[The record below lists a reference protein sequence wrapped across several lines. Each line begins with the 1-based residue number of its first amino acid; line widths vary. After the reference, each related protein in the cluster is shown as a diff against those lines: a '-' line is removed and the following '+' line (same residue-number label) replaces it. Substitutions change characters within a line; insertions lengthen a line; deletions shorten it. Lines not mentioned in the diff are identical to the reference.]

1 MGNQQNTGCT
11 DYEIVYQTF
20 ELIRCDQQKQNC
32 GRTFMHPFF
41 YTRHNTKETKMS
53 ENTTNTPIST
63 NELTARL
70 QKAENIRARDGVVWK
85 DKFDRTHTIADA
97 RELADGTPVRLAGRV
112 TALRW
117 LGKLMFGRIYDING
131 EIQFSMSREE
141 LGEEN
146 YKFMKANVDLG
157 DFIGITGELY
167 HTTAGELTIRV
178 SAYEILSKALRPL
191 PEKYHG
197 LTDMETRYRQRYL
210 DIISNPESREA
221 LLGRF
226 KMMQYWRDFMN
237 ARGFL
242 EIETPIMQN
251 IASGAAARPFT
262 THHNA
267 LDADFQLRISPELF
281 LKQAIG
287 AGFDRVYE
295 VAKDFR
301 NEGMDAMHLQEFS
314 MVEWYAAYW
323 DYNDNIKFTWDLI
336 QELLMKCRGTLQI
349 EYQGTKLDFSS
360 YEMIDYTAKMNEF
373 FGCNILDFDDVD
385 ALRQKLVDA
394 GMFPMSELEDLKSIP
409 TLVDYVYKRK
419 IRGDIVNPTF
429 LYNYPAYMVPLA
441 RRNDDDDR
449 RIDMYQ
455 LLVCGA
461 EICKGYSE
469 LVNPIQQLAAF
480 EEQARN
486 IADGDEE
493 AFNPDNDFVRA
504 MEHGFPPISGV
515 GVGVDRLASIIFDQ
529 PTLRDVILF
538 PIMK

>member
-1 MGNQQNTGCT
+1 
-11 DYEIVYQTF
+11 
-20 ELIRCDQQKQNC
+20 
-32 GRTFMHPFF
+32 
-41 YTRHNTKETKMS
+41 MS
-53 ENTTNTPIST
+53 ENTTAIST
-63 NELTARL
+63 NELEARL

-85 DKFDRTHTIADA
+85 DKFDRTHTIADS
-97 RELADGTPVRLAGRV
+97 RDLPDGTAVKLAGRV

-141 LGEEN
+141 LGEET
-146 YKFMKANVDLG
+146 YRFMKANVDLG
-157 DFIGITGELY
+157 DFIGIDGELY
-167 HTTAGELTIRV
+167 HTTAGELTVRV
-178 SAYEILSKALRPL
+178 SKYEILSKALRPL
-191 PEKYHG
+191 PEKFHG
-197 LTDMETRYRQRYL
+197 LTDTETRYRQRYL
-210 DIISNPESREA
+210 DVISNPAARNA

-226 KMMQYWRDFMN
+226 KMMQHWRDFMN
-237 ARGFL
+237 ENGFL

-251 IASGAAARPFT
+251 VASGAAAKPFT

-267 LDADFQLRISPELF
+267 LDTDFQLRISPELF

-323 DYNDNIKFTWDLI
+323 DYKKNMQFTWDLI
-336 QELLMKCRGTLQI
+336 QHLLMKTRGTLQI
-349 EYQGTKLDFSS
+349 EYQGTSLDFSS
-360 YEMIDYTAKMNEF
+360 YDTIDYTAKMNEL

-385 ALRQKLVDA
+385 ALRKRLVDA
-394 GMFPMSELEDLKSIP
+394 GMFTMDDLADLKSVP
-409 TLVDYVYKRK
+409 TLVDWVYKRK
-419 IRGDIVNPTF
+419 IRDNIIKPTF
-429 LYNYPAYMVPLA
+429 LYNYPTYMVPLA
-441 RRNDDDDR
+441 RHSDADDR
-449 RIDMYQ
+449 CLDMFQ

-461 EICKGYSE
+461 ELCKGYSE
-469 LVNPIQQLAAF
+469 LVNPIQQLNAF
-480 EEQARN
+480 EQQAKN
-486 IADGDEE
+486 IAGGDEE

-515 GVGVDRLASIIFDQ
+515 GLGVDRLASIIFDQ

>member
-1 MGNQQNTGCT
+1 
-11 DYEIVYQTF
+11 
-20 ELIRCDQQKQNC
+20 
-32 GRTFMHPFF
+32 
-41 YTRHNTKETKMS
+41 MS
-53 ENTTNTPIST
+53 ENTNNTMQMST
-63 NELTARL
+63 NELEARL
-70 QKAENIRARDGVVWK
+70 QKAQNIRNRDGVVWK
-85 DKFDRTHTIADA
+85 DKFDRSHTILSA
-97 RELADGTPVRLAGRV
+97 RDLSDGAEVKLAGRV

-117 LGKLMFGRIYDING
+117 LGKLMFGRIYDINA

-141 LGEEN
+141 LGEEQ
-146 YKFMKANVDLG
+146 YKFMKSNVDLG
-157 DFIGITGELY
+157 DFIGITGQIY
-167 HTTAGELTIRV
+167 HTTAGELTVRV
-178 SAYEILSKALRPL
+178 ASYEILSKALRPL

-197 LTDMETRYRQRYL
+197 LTDTETRYRQRYL
-210 DIISNPESREA
+210 DIISNEEVRNA

-226 KMMQYWRDFMN
+226 KMTQYWRDFMN
-237 ARGFL
+237 EHGFL
-242 EIETPIMQN
+242 EIETPVMQN
-251 IASGAAARPFT
+251 IASGAAAKPFT

-301 NEGMDAMHLQEFS
+301 NEGMDAMHLQEFT

-323 DYNDNIKFTWDLI
+323 DFKRNIQFTWDLI
-336 QELLMKCRGTLQI
+336 QYLLQKCRGTLQI
-349 EYQGTKLDFSS
+349 EYQGTKLDFSK

-373 FGCNILDFDDVD
+373 FGCNILDFENVD
-385 ALRQKLVDA
+385 ELRERLVSS
-394 GMFPMSELEDLKSIP
+394 GMFPAAELEDLKSLP
-409 TLVDYVYKRK
+409 ALVDYVYKRK
-419 IRGDIVNPTF
+419 IRDKIVNPTF

-441 RRNDDDDR
+441 RRNDEDVR

-461 EICKGYSE
+461 ELCKGYSE
-469 LVNPIQQLAAF
+469 LVNPIQQKVAF
-480 EEQARN
+480 EEQAKN

-515 GVGVDRLASIIFDQ
+515 GMGVDRLASIIFDQ

>member
-1 MGNQQNTGCT
+1 
-11 DYEIVYQTF
+11 
-20 ELIRCDQQKQNC
+20 
-32 GRTFMHPFF
+32 
-41 YTRHNTKETKMS
+41 MS
-53 ENTTNTPIST
+53 ENTTMST

-70 QKAENIRARDGVVWK
+70 QKAENIRLRDGVVWK
-85 DKFDRTHTIADA
+85 DKFDRTHTIEEA
-97 RELADGTPVRLAGRV
+97 RELVDGTAVKLAGRV

-146 YKFMKANVDLG
+146 YKFMKANVDMG

-167 HTTAGELTIRV
+167 HTTAGELTVRV

-191 PEKYHG
+191 PEKFHG

-210 DIISNPESREA
+210 DIISNPESRNA

-226 KMMQYWRDFMN
+226 KMTQNLRDFMN
-237 ARGFL
+237 RHGFL

-251 IASGAAARPFT
+251 IASGAAAKPFT

-267 LDADFQLRISPELF
+267 LNTDFQLRISPELF

-301 NEGMDAMHLQEFS
+301 NEGMDAMHLQELT
-314 MVEWYAAYW
+314 MIEWYAAYW
-323 DYNDNIKFTWDLI
+323 DYKRNIDFTWQMV
-336 QELLMKCRGTLQI
+336 QELIKKARGTLQI
-349 EYQGTKLDFSS
+349 EYQGTMLDFSK
-360 YEMIDYTAKMNEF
+360 YEMIDYTAKMNEL
-373 FGCNILDFDDVD
+373 FGCDILEFDDVNV
-385 ALRQKLVDA
+385 LRKKLVDE
-394 GMFPMSELEDLKSIP
+394 GMFPAAELEDLKSVP

-419 IRGDIVNPTF
+419 IRNQIVQPTF
-429 LYNYPAYMVPLA
+429 LYNYPTYMVPLA
-441 RRNDDDDR
+441 RHNSKDDR
-449 RIDMYQ
+449 RLDMYQ
-455 LLVCGA
+455 LLVAGG
-461 EICKGYSE
+461 ELCKGYSE
-469 LVNPIQQLAAF
+469 LVNPIHQLAAF
-480 EEQARN
+480 EEQAKDISN
-486 IADGDEE
+486 GEEE

-515 GVGVDRLASIIFDQ
+515 GLGIDRLASIVFNQ

>member
-1 MGNQQNTGCT
+1 
-11 DYEIVYQTF
+11 
-20 ELIRCDQQKQNC
+20 
-32 GRTFMHPFF
+32 
-41 YTRHNTKETKMS
+41 MS
-53 ENTTNTPIST
+53 ENANNTTQIST
-63 NELTARL
+63 NELQARL

-85 DKFDRTHTIADA
+85 DKYERTHKICDA
-97 RELADGTPVRLAGRV
+97 RELADGTHVRLAGRV

-117 LGKLMFGRIYDING
+117 LGKLMFGRIYDIEG

-141 LGEEN
+141 LGEEQ

-157 DFIGITGELY
+157 DFIGIDGELY
-167 HTTAGELTIRV
+167 HTTAGELTVRV
-178 SAYEILSKALRPL
+178 AKYDILAKALRPL
-191 PEKYHG
+191 PEKFHG

-210 DIISNPESREA
+210 DIISNPESRNA

-226 KMMQYWRDFMN
+226 KMTQYWRDFMN
-237 ARGFL
+237 EHGFL

-267 LDADFQLRISPELF
+267 LNADFQLRISPELF
-281 LKQAIG
+281 LKEAIG

-301 NEGMDAMHLQEFS
+301 NEGMDAMHLQEFT

-323 DYNDNIKFTWDLI
+323 DFNKNIQFTWDLI
-336 QELLMKCRGTLQI
+336 QYLLQKCRGTLQI
-349 EYQGTKLDFSS
+349 EYQGTKLDFSK

-373 FGCNILDFDDVD
+373 FGCNILDFENVD
-385 ALRQKLVDA
+385 ELRDKLVSA
-394 GMFPMSELEDLKSIP
+394 GMFPADELEDLKSLP
-409 TLVDYVYKRK
+409 ALVDYVYKRK
-419 IRGDIVNPTF
+419 IRDKIVNPTF

-441 RRNDDDDR
+441 RRNDADVR

-461 EICKGYSE
+461 ELCKGYSE

-480 EEQARN
+480 EEQAKN

-493 AFNPDNDFVRA
+493 ASNPDNDFVRA

-515 GVGVDRLASIIFDQ
+515 GMGVDRLASIIFDQ
-529 PTLRDVILF
+529 PTLRDVVLF

>member
-1 MGNQQNTGCT
+1 
-11 DYEIVYQTF
+11 
-20 ELIRCDQQKQNC
+20 
-32 GRTFMHPFF
+32 
-41 YTRHNTKETKMS
+41 MS
-53 ENTTNTPIST
+53 EQNNTMST

-85 DKFDRTHTIADA
+85 DKFDRTHTIAESRD
-97 RELADGTPVRLAGRV
+97 LPDGTAVKLCGRV

-146 YKFMKANVDLG
+146 YKFMKTNVDMG

-167 HTTAGELTIRV
+167 HTTAGELTVRV
-178 SAYEILSKALRPL
+178 SAYEILAKALRPL
-191 PEKYHG
+191 PEKFHG

-210 DIISNPESREA
+210 DIISNPDARAA

-226 KMMQYWRDFMN
+226 QMTQNLRDFMN
-237 ARGFL
+237 NHGFL

-267 LDADFQLRISPELF
+267 LDTDFQLRISPELF
-281 LKQAIG
+281 LKMAIG

-301 NEGMDAMHLQEFS
+301 NEGMDAMHLQEFT
-314 MVEWYAAYW
+314 MIEWYAAYW
-323 DYNDNIKFTWDLI
+323 DYKRNIDFTWAMV
-336 QELLMKCRGTLQI
+336 QELIMKARGTLQI

-360 YEMIDYTAKMNEF
+360 YEMIDYTAKMNEL

-385 ALRQKLVDA
+385 VLRQKLVDE
-394 GMFPMSELEDLKSIP
+394 GMFPADELEDLKSLA

-419 IRGDIVNPTF
+419 IRDSIVQPTI
-429 LYNYPAYMVPLA
+429 LYNYPTYMVPLA
-441 RRNDDDDR
+441 RHNNEDDR
-449 RIDMYQ
+449 RLDMYQ
-455 LLVCGA
+455 LLVAGG
-461 EICKGYSE
+461 ELCKGYSE
-469 LVNPIQQLAAF
+469 LVNPIQQAKAF
-480 EEQARN
+480 EDQAKSIEGGEQ
-486 IADGDEE
+486 E

-515 GVGVDRLASIIFDQ
+515 GMGIDRLAAIVFDQ

>member
-1 MGNQQNTGCT
+1 
-11 DYEIVYQTF
+11 
-20 ELIRCDQQKQNC
+20 
-32 GRTFMHPFF
+32 
-41 YTRHNTKETKMS
+41 MS
-53 ENTTNTPIST
+53 ENTTAIST
-63 NELTARL
+63 NELQARL
-70 QKAENIRARDGVVWK
+70 QKAENIRNRDGVVWK
-85 DKFDRTHTIADA
+85 DKFDRTHTIATA
-97 RELADGTPVRLAGRV
+97 RDLADGTPVRLAGRV

-117 LGKLMFGRIYDING
+117 LGKLMFGRIYDIEG

-157 DFIGITGELY
+157 DFVGITGELY
-167 HTTAGELTIRV
+167 HTTAGELTVRV
-178 SAYEILSKALRPL
+178 SAYEILAKALRPL
-191 PEKYHG
+191 PEKFHG

-210 DIISNPESREA
+210 DIISNPESRRV

-226 KMMQYWRDFMN
+226 KMMQHWRDFMN
-237 ARGFL
+237 ENGFL

-251 IASGAAARPFT
+251 VASGAAAKPFT

-267 LDADFQLRISPELF
+267 LDTDFQLRISPELF

-323 DYNDNIKFTWDLI
+323 DYKKNMQFTWDLI
-336 QELLMKCRGTLQI
+336 QHLLMKTCGTLQI
-349 EYQGTKLDFSS
+349 EYQGTALDFSS
-360 YEMIDYTAKMNEF
+360 YDMIDYTAKMNEL

-385 ALRQKLVDA
+385 ALRKRLVDQ
-394 GMFPMSELEDLKSIP
+394 GMFTMDDLSELKSVP
-409 TLVDYVYKRK
+409 TLVDWVYKRK
-419 IRGDIVNPTF
+419 IRDGIVQPTF
-429 LYNYPAYMVPLA
+429 LYNYPTYMVPLA
-441 RRNDDDDR
+441 RHSDADDR
-449 RIDMYQ
+449 CLDMFQ

-461 EICKGYSE
+461 ELCKGYSE

-480 EEQARN
+480 EQQAKN
-486 IADGDEE
+486 IADGEDE

-515 GVGVDRLASIIFDQ
+515 GLGVDRLVSILFDQ